1 MVGAFSGAVTEFLCA
16 KESLSHFLRARFS
29 LRLDPAEAGFSL
41 HEQIKLHCSLPSSN
55 GRLYYGRT
63 AKALEDEV
71 PVILGGSYTAYGKP
85 FGGSLFG
92 ERVKRDS
99 RVKAKLAHLACK

>member
-1 MVGAFSGAVTEFLCA
+1 
-16 KESLSHFLRARFS
+16 
-29 LRLDPAEAGFSL
+29 
-41 HEQIKLHCSLPSSN
+41 
-55 GRLYYGRT
+55 LYYGRT